1 MYILCIHEDS
11 NANATLFSDKK
22 ILFSVAE
29 ERLTRRKY
37 QAGFPAQSIQLILNK
52 YNISLDDINVIV
64 CANSY
69 HPLSRILW
77 DKFPTFEH
85 SFLGLSQKL
94 TVYYQHALNYNSAL
108 RNTIKNFNACMLKRK
123 LGKKVILIDH
133 HTAHAYSAYIT
144 SGFNKA
150 VAVTT
155 DNFGDGLSSA
165 VFACEDGCCSLMYS
179 SSALNSPGQFY
190 GEIAQILGFHPLLAG
205 KMTGLA
211 AFGNPEPAYNI
222 IKDLFA
228 LDKSGKDFIL
238 PPLINKFPK
247 LGAYK
252 KLLSFQKKDVAAA
265 AQKRFEEVML
275 LYIKQALKQT
285 GMEKIALA
293 GGVFGNVRLNQKIAS
308 LPEVKEIFIHP
319 GMSDQGI
326 SLGAG
331 LAYLAQNLSVK
342 PFRLKDVYWGPDYTI
357 SEIETALKESKL
369 RYEIHNNIEETAAQ
383 LLCEGKTIAY
393 FSGRLEYGP
402 RALGNRSILYQT
414 TDKTVNDWLNK
425 KLKRNEFMPFAP
437 VTLEEYA
444 QECYI
449 DIEKIKYNTKF
460 MTISVDCTEWMK
472 KTSPAVVHIDGT
484 ARPQIINEEDNPAY
498 YEILRRYHK
507 LTRIPS
513 LINTSFNMHEEPI
526 VNNPSDAI
534 RAFKAAELDYLIM
547 DNYLVERNLCTRK
560 FRTSL

>member
-1 MYILCIHEDS
+1 MYILSLHEDS
-11 NANATLFSDKK
+11 NANATLFADGKV
-22 ILFSVAE
+22 LFSVAE

-37 QAGFPAQSIQLILNK
+37 QAGFPTRSIQLILNK
-52 YNISLDDINVIV
+52 YNLSLADIDIFV
-64 CANSY
+64 CANKY

-85 SFLGLSQKL
+85 FFLGLSQKL
-94 TVYYQHALNYNSAL
+94 TVYYQHALNYSCAL
-108 RNTIKNFNACMLKRK
+108 RNTVEKFNAFMLKK
-123 LGKKVILIDH
+123 KFGKKVILIDH

-144 SGFNKA
+144 SGFDKTLTI
-150 VAVTT
+150 TT

-165 VFACEDGCCSLMYS
+165 VFTCENGHCRLLYS

-190 GEIAQILGFHPLLAG
+190 GEIAQTLGFHPLLAG

-211 AFGNPEPAYNI
+211 AFGNPEPAYTI
-222 IKDLFA
+222 MKDLFT
-228 LDKSGKDFIL
+228 LDHTGKNFVL
-238 PPLINKFPK
+238 PPLINKFSN

-252 KLLSFQKKDVAAA
+252 KLLSFPKKDVAAA
-265 AQKRFEEVML
+265 AQKRFEEIML
-275 LYIKQALKQT
+275 LYIKEALKQT
-285 GMEKIALA
+285 GMERIALA

-308 LPEVKEIFIHP
+308 LPQVKEIFIHP

-331 LAYLAQNLSVK
+331 FAYLAENLNIK
-342 PFRLKDVYWGPDYTI
+342 PFKLESVYWGPDYTI
-357 SEIETALKESKL
+357 CEIETALKESNL
-369 RYEIHNNIEETAAQ
+369 RYEIHKNIEETVAQ

-425 KLKRNEFMPFAP
+425 KLKRSEFMPFAP
-437 VTLEEYA
+437 VTLEEYGH
-444 QECYI
+444 ECYI
-449 DIEKIKYNTKF
+449 DIEKVKYNTKF

-484 ARPQIINEEDNPAY
+484 ARPQIIKEKDNPAY
-498 YEILRRYHK
+498 YRILREYHK
-507 LTRIPS
+507 LTGIPS

-526 VNNPSDAI
+526 VNSPPDAI
-534 RAFKAAELDYLIM
+534 RAFKAAGLDYLVM
-547 DNYLVERNLCTRK
+547 ENYLVK
-560 FRTSL
+560 P